1 MANEKFKKALY
12 DALMPEYVAAMREAD
27 NAVHEFSPEFEK
39 RMKKLVKRRNKTYYN
54 LINMVSKRAACIA
67 AIFLIISSVS
77 VISVGATQ
85 YKLVGFY
92 INMYEDHAEIASAD
106 ESGTAPLT
114 IEDFYEI
121 TYDLSDYEVVWDLI
135 NEFHN
140 QKVYHHKDIENV
152 QIIYKQDVKHKY
164 SPSISAEK
172 AEITTTV
179 INGFE
184 AIYFLS
190 RHNAHCLIWDNG
202 EYVIEIWA
210 NIDKKEFFEMA
221 ESVKKVEIE

>member
-1 MANEKFKKALY
+1 M
-12 DALMPEYVAAMREAD
+12 
-27 NAVHEFSPEFEK
+27 
-39 RMKKLVKRRNKTYYN
+39 
-54 LINMVSKRAACIA
+54 
-67 AIFLIISSVS
+67 
-77 VISVGATQ
+77 
-85 YKLVGFY
+85 
-92 INMYEDHAEIASAD
+92 
-106 ESGTAPLT
+106 
-114 IEDFYEI
+114 
-121 TYDLSDYEVVWDLI
+121 
-135 NEFHN
+135 
-140 QKVYHHKDIENV
+140 
-152 QIIYKQDVKHKY
+152 KHKY